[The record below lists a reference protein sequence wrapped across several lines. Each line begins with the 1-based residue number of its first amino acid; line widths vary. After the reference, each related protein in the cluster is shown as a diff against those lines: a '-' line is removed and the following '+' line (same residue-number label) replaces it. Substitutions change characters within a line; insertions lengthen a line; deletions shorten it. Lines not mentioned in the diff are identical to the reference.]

1 MRIIKL
7 SLISILFLIPLNLTS
22 QDSKIN
28 ENINTNKF
36 RQLYQEF
43 ASPNMYRTASGAPG
57 PAYFQQQADYKI
69 NVELDDINKKLYGDE
84 IITYTNNSPD
94 QLDYLWVQ
102 LDQNIRSKDSPSLFM
117 TVNL

>member
-69 NVELDDINKKLYGDE
+69 NVELDDVNKKLYGDE
-84 IITYTNNSPD
+84 IVTYKNNSPD

-102 LDQNIRSKDSPSLFM
+102 LDQKILQVFYM